1 MIIFFS
7 EGVLGGRLFF
17 LLFCFVCTVFV
28 CSVVFV
34 LPFVFFLSFLFR
46 CATLWTPE
54 AYLHDYRP
62 LKSLRASVPDSHNS
76 CGRMWIHEFSRFFNN
91 RGLVEVEGQR
101 GGTNFCC
108 DVVGFTVFLRLG
120 CLHVPVME
128 GRSQYIDVLG
138 LKFAKKNIKTL
149 TLIGFKVGVKAGA

>member
-1 MIIFFS
+1 MIIFFFR
-7 EGVLGGRLFF
+7 GGSGREIVFI
-17 LLFCFVCTVFV
+17 LFCFVCTVFV

-34 LPFVFFLSFLFR
+34 FQFAFFLSFLFR
-46 CATLWTPE
+46 CATLWAPE

-108 DVVGFTVFLRLG
+108 DVVGFLRLG
-120 CLHVPVME
+120 CLHVQVN
-128 GRSQYIDVLG
+128 GR
-138 LKFAKKNIKTL
+138 
-149 TLIGFKVGVKAGA
+149 

>member
-1 MIIFFS
+1 MIIVFFPRGFW
-7 EGVLGGRLFF
+7 EGDCFSFCFVLFALFSCAVLFLFCRLFF
-17 LLFCFVCTVFV
+17 SCRSFFVVQHCGRQRPIYT
-28 CSVVFV
+28 
-34 LPFVFFLSFLFR
+34 
-46 CATLWTPE
+46 TT
-54 AYLHDYRP
+54 RP

-138 LKFAKKNIKTL
+138 LKFAKKNIKNAH
-149 TLIGFKVGVKAGA
+149 IDRF